1 MTPRDRETGFTLVE
15 VLLSSLVTLIVV
27 GAAFGLMSPAQRAF
41 QAQPEA
47 SDVQQ
52 RVRVGVDSLRKDLVM
67 AGAGTYS
74 GPAAGPLN
82 YFVAPLMPYRAFG
95 SSADQ
100 AQGVHFRPDAISFL
114 YVPSTPKQTRL
125 LAPLA
130 PGALDIQIETLP
142 NCPAPAQ
149 QQVCGFTVGDRLM
162 LVDDGGNW
170 DVFSVD
176 VVVNGAAYLQHRGQ
190 PVIARYAAGSQVS
203 EVRLGTYYLKTDVAA
218 GTSQLMRY
226 DGSVTDLP
234 VVDDVVGLEF
244 RYFGDAEPP
253 RLTGVPLDA
262 SPGPWT
268 TYGPAPPAIGLSRGA
283 WPAGENCTF
292 MVSNGLQAPRLATIG
307 AGGLAHTE
315 LTAAMLTDGPWCPD
329 ALSPGRFD
337 ADLLRI
343 RRVHVTLRV
352 QSALASLR
360 GPAGTL
366 FTRGGTARDGDRY
379 VPDLGVQFDVTPR
392 NMNLGR

>member
-366 FTRGGTARDGDRY
+366 FTRGGTARDGDRF
-379 VPDLGVQFDVTPR
+379 VPDLAVQFDVTPR